1 MSRSICFMLCSVI
14 LVFSSAVVHSQ
25 PGKTALVGGT
35 VYPVSAPP
43 IENGVVLIRGDT
55 IEAVGAGLSVP
66 RDYQRIDVTGK
77 FVFPGLINAYTNL
90 GLHEYGR
97 LVPSTVDIDE
107 TTDPV
112 TPELRVTDAFHLDSR
127 NIPVVRK
134 YGVTNVL
141 VTPGQ
146 DNVFAGQ
153 SAVVSLGYG
162 LLADVVVESPVAS
175 HINLGEPP
183 RSTYGSNN
191 KMPMTRMGTA
201 ALIRQ
206 TLIDAKEYHEK
217 KQQDPSTATDYKLE
231 SLVPV
236 VQGNL
241 PVIIRAQ
248 RLDDILTA
256 IRLTEEFQLKT
267 ILSQGANAYK
277 VADQLA
283 AADIPVLLG
292 PVPTQPT
299 SMETAGAIYENAALL
314 SRAAVRFALVTGR
327 AQQAG
332 SPFAGGQAGQL
343 PSHAGIAA
351 AYGLDPMEALKAIT
365 LYPAQILGIADR
377 YGSLEPGKVAD
388 VVVAEGLILQ
398 PRANVTHVFIRGER
412 IDLDTWQEELY
423 RQFAPRRTTTTS
435 SGS

>member
-1 MSRSICFMLCSVI
+1 MPRYICLMLCLVI
-14 LVFSSAVVHSQ
+14 LVCSPAVSQAQ

-43 IENGVVLIRGDT
+43 IENGVVLINGDT

-66 RDYQRIDVTGK
+66 GDYERIDVIGK
-77 FVFPGLINAYTNL
+77 SVFPGLINAYTIL
-90 GLHEYGR
+90 GLNEYGG

-183 RSTYGSNN
+183 RRTYGSDN

-217 KQQDPSTATDYKLE
+217 KQRDPSTATDYRLE

-267 ILSQGANAYK
+267 ILSHGANAYK
-277 VADQLA
+277 VANQLA

-292 PVPTQPT
+292 PVPTQPS
-299 SMETAGAIYENAALL
+299 SMETAGAIYENAARL
-314 SRAAVRFALVTGR
+314 SAAGVRFGLVTGG
-327 AQQAG
+327 AQ
-332 SPFAGGQAGQL
+332 QAGQL
-343 PSHAGIAA
+343 PFHAGIAA
-351 AYGLDPMEALKAIT
+351 AYGLDRTEALKAIT
-365 LYPAQILGIADR
+365 LYPAQLLGIADR

-423 RQFAPRRTTTTS
+423 RQFAPPRTTTTS